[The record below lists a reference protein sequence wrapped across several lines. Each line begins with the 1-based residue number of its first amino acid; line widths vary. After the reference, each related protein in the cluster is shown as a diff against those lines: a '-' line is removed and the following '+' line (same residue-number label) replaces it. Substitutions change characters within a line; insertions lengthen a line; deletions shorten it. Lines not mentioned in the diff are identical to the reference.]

1 VRSECGRAGSHKR
14 SASHEINQ
22 LERLAQSC
30 SVLAP
35 PCSPLEL
42 SQTQYS
48 PHRRRRRRRRRRS
61 HWHALPFQ
69 NVTTILA
76 AAVGSL
82 NFNKI

>member
-1 VRSECGRAGSHKR
+1 VRSGCGRAGSHKR

-30 SVLAP
+30 GVLAP

-48 PHRRRRRRRRRRS
+48 PHRRRRRRRRS

-82 NFNKI
+82 NFYQI